1 VRTLAAIVVA
11 VAGTL
16 LLGGAGSASGASDA
30 FRKVVQARGFDAPVL
45 LTYAPGE
52 PGTVYVVEQSGRVI
66 QLKAGRRRVFLDVR
80 RQITYGGEQGLLGLA
95 FHPSYARNRLLYV
108 AYTSSRG
115 ENVVARFRSNSSAA
129 ILSTQRTLLSV
140 ADPYGNHNGGHLAFG
155 PDRMLYTSIGDGGSG
170 GDPENRA
177 QNPDSPFGKLL
188 RLDVSKPQVDW
199 EKTAFGLRNPW
210 RFSFDRVTGD
220 LYIGDVGQGSVE
232 EVDFTPRRSPGLENY
247 GWNRYEGSQRYAS
260 GDPGPGTLVFPVF
273 EYGHDR
279 GCSVTGGYVY
289 RGSARPAE
297 RGRYVFGD
305 YCSGTIWSFRVS
317 AGKAVELRTE
327 PFKIASLSSF
337 GENSAGELFAVSLD
351 GTIFRL
357 T

>member
-1 VRTLAAIVVA
+1 
-11 VAGTL
+11 
-16 LLGGAGSASGASDA
+16 
-30 FRKVVQARGFDAPVL
+30 
-45 LTYAPGE
+45 
-52 PGTVYVVEQSGRVI
+52 
-66 QLKAGRRRVFLDVR
+66 
-80 RQITYGGEQGLLGLA
+80 
-95 FHPSYARNRLLYV
+95 
-108 AYTSSRG
+108 
-115 ENVVARFRSNSSAA
+115 
-129 ILSTQRTLLSV
+129 
-140 ADPYGNHNGGHLAFG
+140 
-155 PDRMLYTSIGDGGSG
+155 M
-170 GDPENRA
+170 
-177 QNPDSPFGKLL
+177 
-188 RLDVSKPQVDW
+188 
-199 EKTAFGLRNPW
+199 GLRNPW

-260 GDPGPGTLVFPVF
+260 GDPGPGKLVFPVF
-273 EYGHDR
+273 EYDHGQ

-305 YCSGTIWSFRVS
+305 YCSGTIWTFRVS